1 MPPARSE
8 ARAAGTYAIAAGK
21 SGRRREAA
29 AGAATAVTA
38 PAAEVA
44 GEAVTA
50 PQVPGLYGIIRAG
63 RLKAA
68 FAIESIREV
77 VPHPPELLAW
87 PHARPELRGAFD
99 LRGSV
104 VPVLDLG
111 ALLQLEGGVPEAL
124 AQDSE
129 SQDSEAQDS
138 EAPGEGAQAEQGPPV
153 ILIVRHDGHVFGLV
167 ISEICGVVRLDA
179 DSITPLRRVGSVQ
192 AVTTPAAFVTA
203 LGSGVIVDAAALA
216 ALEGMPSARSSMQ
229 AAADSLAKGQ
239 PQLLVSIGEHGFAFA
254 AEVIDATVPERPIL
268 PCAVQ
273 DPVWIGML
281 QHKGRRIPVVD
292 TLRLFGLGQAQP
304 CGMAPCLVVR
314 VGVEERLMALRID
327 AVHDM
332 IQLRTSEILPLQS
345 GALAH
350 GDLFAGVHEFGGVL
364 RLVVDAA
371 ALRQWPGLLALAG
384 LEEAGETDAAEAAG
398 IARQGA
404 PASGGYAA
412 SRPFLIV
419 RLGSARHALPLE
431 QIEEILPHSARRIAL
446 AGQGLRQALITHRG
460 HAIPLVSLAG
470 LIGHGRSAA
479 GSGFSV
485 ISSDGDRRMGFEVDE
500 LISVERAPVQMLQQ
514 KQGAGSAGLLA
525 RTISRGEHVYTVI
538 DLGTL
543 IRQQTAA
550 GDPRKPR

>member
-8 ARAAGTYAIAAGK
+8 ARAAGTYAITARK
-21 SGRRREAA
+21 SERQRDAA
-29 AGAATAVTA
+29 AGPARAVTTTAVTA
-38 PAAEVA
+38 PVA
-44 GEAVTA
+44 EAVTA
-50 PQVPGLYGIIRAG
+50 TPVPGLYGIIRAG

-87 PHARPELRGAFD
+87 PHARPELRGGFD

-111 ALLQLEGGVPEAL
+111 ALLQLEGGGPPAPADAAGPAD
-124 AQDSE
+124 AQD
-129 SQDSEAQDS
+129 AQD
-138 EAPGEGAQAEQGPPV
+138 AQESPPV

-179 DSITPLRRVGSVQ
+179 SSITPLRRVGSGQ

-203 LGSGVIVDAAALA
+203 LGSGVIVDAAAMA

-229 AAADSLAKGQ
+229 AAADGIAKGQ

-314 VGVEERLMALRID
+314 VGAEERLMALRID

-332 IQLRTSEILPLQS
+332 IQLRTSEILPLQP

-384 LEEAGETDAAEAAG
+384 LEEAGEADPAEAAKAAG
-398 IARQGA
+398 IARQGV

-419 RLGSARHALPLE
+419 RLGSSRHALPLE

-514 KQGAGSAGLLA
+514 RQGAGSAGLLA
-525 RTISRGEHVYTVI
+525 RTISRGEHVYTVV
-538 DLGTL
+538 DLGAL